1 MAQKEIVKS
10 IDNKSDGL
18 PLFKIF
24 LFAFTK
30 NGGQP
35 GISHVWQVSS
45 PGSSTDVIEE
55 VWCSHWMI

>member
-55 VWCSHWMI
+55 V